1 MTVIVQEPLLEGDE
15 ANQTQI
21 GSEEKRGNGDGPSES
36 DILQLDGGFVTPDS
50 NAFGHSFRDY
60 DKESERRA
68 GVQEFYRINHIN
80 QTYEYVGYCGKRR
93 VGYDG
98 HVWLSTWVLIEFGY
112 PLLCFLFCGCR
123 Y

>member
-15 ANQTQI
+15 VNQTRI
-21 GSEEKRGNGDGPSES
+21 VGDPAES
-36 DILQLDGGFVTPDS
+36 GTLELDGGFDTPDS
-50 NAFGHSFRDY
+50 NAFGHAFRDFE
-60 DKESERRA
+60 KESDRRA

-80 QTYEYVGYCGKRR
+80 QTYDYVGYCGKRR

-112 PLLCFLFCGCR
+112 PLFCFLLCGCR